1 MKKFLLFALCA
12 IATCSLFAEPYSLAK
27 YKEFKQNK
35 KHLEAIAY
43 CYESEISAETD
54 YNHCYHYVNK
64 LSIDKKFTLTKNE
77 IDDAIKKFENAGKV
91 TKQNL
96 QSIFAAF
103 YMQNGLINEA

>member
-12 IATCSLFAEPYSLAK
+12 IATCSLFAEPYSSAK
-27 YKEFKQNK
+27 YKELKQNK
-35 KHLEAIAY
+35 KHFEAIAY

-64 LSIDKKFTLTKNE
+64 LSIDKKFRLTKNE
-77 IDDAIKKFENAGKV
+77 IDAAVKKFENAGII
-91 TKQNL
+91 TEQNL
-96 QSIFAAF
+96 KSVLAVF